1 MRVAV
6 QPPPSIARAQLTY
19 NAASGRMEPLAVGGR
34 HDVCIA
40 IRAAAAVEAALAIAL
55 AELIL

>member
-1 MRVAV
+1 MK
-6 QPPPSIARAQLTY
+6 PTPSIAREQLTY